1 MNKASS
7 LFAFMIVVII
17 SGCSS
22 NSTVSTPPAE
32 PNRPPVIWTKQ
43 IATMDEQE
51 NAKATVVSKLKDP
64 ESARFGEIWAMQGTN
79 GKRSVCGYVNA
90 KNSYGGYTGQ
100 KMFSVSNSHLIMEG
114 NDILGRLLPEVCT
127 PRTVN

>member
-1 MNKASS
+1 MKKTS
-7 LFAFMIVVII
+7 LLLTCISMILV

-22 NSTVSTPPAE
+22 NSTMSTQPAE
-32 PNRPPVIWTKQ
+32 PSRPPVIWSKDV
-43 IATMDEQE
+43 ATVDEQE
-51 NAKATVVSKLKDP
+51 SAKATVASKLKDP
-64 ESARFGEIWAMQGTN
+64 ESARFGDIWAMQGTN

-100 KMFSVSNSHLIMEG
+100 KMFSANNAHVIMEG
-114 NDILGRLLPEVCT
+114 NDLVGRLLPEICT